1 MMNPQGPMPPTIQ
14 QGPMP
19 PAPGGGTPSAS
30 MYQQR
35 LAQIK
40 AMPPGPQ
47 QEAALA
53 ALSRDYEGEQTAA
66 RDQMK
71 YGNEA
76 AMKGGSD
83 PMKTGGRFGT
93 TVARNPLEHIADGLR
108 TYKGYKDMKDA
119 QATMKSGSTDKQQA
133 LLDMLRAAL

>member
-1 MMNPQGPMPPTIQ
+1 MMNPQGPMPPTMH

-19 PAPGGGTPSAS
+19 PAPGGGTQTES

-47 QEAALA
+47 QEAALM

-66 RDQMK
+66 RDQMR

-76 AMKGGSD
+76 AMQGGSD

-93 TVARNPLEHIADGLR
+93 TVARNPLEHMADGLR
-108 TYKGYKDMKDA
+108 TYKGYKDMSEA
-119 QATMKSGSTDKQQA
+119 QDVMKSGSDDKQRA
-133 LLDMLRAAL
+133 LIAMLRAAL

>member
-1 MMNPQGPMPPTIQ
+1 MNLIPGQAPLPNSPVPG
-14 QGPMP
+14 
-19 PAPGGGTPSAS
+19 APGGGAQTDS

-40 AMPPGPQ
+40 LMPPGSPQ

-66 RDQMK
+66 RDQMR
-71 YGNEA
+71 YGNQA

-108 TYKGYKDMKDA
+108 TYKGYKDMGEA
-119 QATMKSGSTDKQQA
+119 QDTMKSGSTDKQKA
-133 LLDMLRAAL
+133 LLAMLRSAL

>member
-1 MMNPQGPMPPTIQ
+1 MGPMQPAPQ
-14 QGPMP
+14 MGPMP
-19 PAPGGGTPSAS
+19 PAPGGGATSDS

-47 QEAALA
+47 QEAALM

-108 TYKGYKDMKDA
+108 TYKGYKDMGEA
-119 QATMKSGSTDKQQA
+119 QDTMKTGSADKQKA
-133 LLDMLRAAL
+133 LLAMLRSAL